1 MDRRILSFIIETVVK
16 VLTILFGFIM
26 FLAFILPVI
35 EKFASFLTST

>member
-16 VLTILFGFIM
+16 VLAILFGFIM

-35 EKFASFLTST
+35 EKFAFFLTST